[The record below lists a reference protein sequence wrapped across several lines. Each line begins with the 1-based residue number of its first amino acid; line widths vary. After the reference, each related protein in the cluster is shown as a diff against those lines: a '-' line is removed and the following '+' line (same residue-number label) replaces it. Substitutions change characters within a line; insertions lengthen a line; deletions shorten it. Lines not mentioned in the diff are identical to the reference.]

1 MRTENTLRNAK
12 MIVAAIALLLLASQ
26 ALALGVGPSRSMV
39 YFEPGAKIN
48 GTLFI
53 INDAGQAFKAAV
65 YAEGPFSENVK
76 IKKPLLDVASTEGMK
91 EVQYEIEFPNTEAK
105 PGEHKL
111 ELVVRQF
118 PQGADT
124 EGTTVS
130 ATMAVISQL
139 IIMVPYPGKYAE
151 GKLFINGAEEP
162 NSTATFTISLQNF
175 GTENIVAA
183 KAKIE
188 IFGPT
193 WEKLAEFYTDEKP
206 IKSKDTGKI
215 EAQWKPDVNKG
226 SYVARAT
233 VYYDGKEFKIEQGF
247 NVGTF
252 MIDVSDISVKK
263 FTLGDVAKFDITL
276 LNSWNTEIKD
286 VYVEMTVED
295 SSGKKMTE
303 FKTAAIAVQAQKE
316 GTLEAYW
323 YTEGVMPGIYKV
335 RLLIHYAGKLV
346 QREYDFEVSTNSITK
361 LGAVGQAITQ
371 EEVEEVTSKGLII
384 LLIIITLVLLIGMNI
399 AWFYKLNRLMK
410 GKQGG
415 AQ

>member
-1 MRTENTLRNAK
+1 
-12 MIVAAIALLLLASQ
+12 
-26 ALALGVGPSRSMV
+26 
-39 YFEPGAKIN
+39 
-48 GTLFI
+48 
-53 INDAGQAFKAAV
+53 
-65 YAEGPFSENVK
+65 
-76 IKKPLLDVASTEGMK
+76 
-91 EVQYEIEFPNTEAK
+91 
-105 PGEHKL
+105 
-111 ELVVRQF
+111 
-118 PQGADT
+118 
-124 EGTTVS
+124 
-130 ATMAVISQL
+130 
-139 IIMVPYPGKYAE
+139 
-151 GKLFINGAEEP
+151 
-162 NSTATFTISLQNF
+162 
-175 GTENIVAA
+175 
-183 KAKIE
+183 
-188 IFGPT
+188 
-193 WEKLAEFYTDEKP
+193 
-206 IKSKDTGKI
+206 
-215 EAQWKPDVNKG
+215 
-226 SYVARAT
+226 
-233 VYYDGKEFKIEQGF
+233 
-247 NVGTF
+247 